1 MSDPLGITRTPDRPG
16 PGPTPEALLRALDV
30 VVRRRIEAML
40 TGDHRSSTIGIG
52 TELAQIRLYQPG
64 DDVRRIDWNVT
75 ARTGD
80 IHVRDQIAERALV
93 SWLVLDTSPSMSF
106 GTADRRKADVAEG
119 VALAVG
125 HVGTRHGNRLGLITF
140 GDAKPVTI
148 PSRQGRAGLL
158 GMLATVRREPQL
170 EGAGATSLGEALART
185 GRLASSR
192 SLIFVVSD
200 FRGPRDW
207 RRELIE
213 LAGRHDVI
221 AVEIRDPREQELPD
235 VGELWLVDPETGR
248 QLRVDTS
255 RRRLRERFATAAAG
269 ERAELATL
277 LQSSGADHVVL
288 WTAGDWLRSFA
299 GFLRHRVTG
308 PSGARRPST
317 PAAARPTSAPSPTR
331 GPARPSPPPRRR
343 RPRGR
348 RSLLAPRPA
357 AGRRSVRGGDHGEEG
372 RRPVSAEWPGLLWTL
387 LLVPVALAAY
397 LLAQRRRS
405 RYTVRFTNLDLL
417 ANVVSAK
424 PGWRRHVPPA
434 FYLLA
439 LAALLVSLARPQAM
453 AMVPK
458 EQATIVLVMD
468 VSGSMN
474 ATDVEPTRLVSSQ
487 RAATTFIEQLPE
499 KFRVGIVS
507 FASTAQTL
515 TRPTTDRAAVYEAV
529 SSLHAEG
536 ATAMGDGIERAL
548 DVKRPP
554 TMPSTD
560 SAARQSP
567 APPSGSGSDAPL
579 VVLLLSDGANTQGRT
594 QPMEAAADAKALGVP
609 VFTIALGT
617 DGGMVDVPD
626 ETGNLRRIP
635 VPPDELTLQR
645 IAETTG
651 ARFFAAPTAR
661 DLKNI
666 YRELGSKIGFVR
678 ERQEITV
685 VFAATGL
692 LFLVA
697 GAAMSLVWFSRF
709 P

>member
-1 MSDPLGITRTPDRPG
+1 
-16 PGPTPEALLRALDV
+16 
-30 VVRRRIEAML
+30 
-40 TGDHRSSTIGIG
+40 
-52 TELAQIRLYQPG
+52 
-64 DDVRRIDWNVT
+64 
-75 ARTGD
+75 
-80 IHVRDQIAERALV
+80 V
-93 SWLVLDTSPSMSF
+93 SV
-106 GTADRRKADVAEG
+106 
-119 VALAVG
+119 
-125 HVGTRHGNRLGLITF
+125 
-140 GDAKPVTI
+140 
-148 PSRQGRAGLL
+148 
-158 GMLATVRREPQL
+158 
-170 EGAGATSLGEALART
+170 
-185 GRLASSR
+185 
-192 SLIFVVSD
+192 
-200 FRGPRDW
+200 
-207 RRELIE
+207 
-213 LAGRHDVI
+213 
-221 AVEIRDPREQELPD
+221 
-235 VGELWLVDPETGR
+235 
-248 QLRVDTS
+248 
-255 RRRLRERFATAAAG
+255 
-269 ERAELATL
+269 
-277 LQSSGADHVVL
+277 
-288 WTAGDWLRSFA
+288 
-299 GFLRHRVTG
+299 
-308 PSGARRPST
+308 
-317 PAAARPTSAPSPTR
+317 
-331 GPARPSPPPRRR
+331 
-343 RPRGR
+343 
-348 RSLLAPRPA
+348 
-357 AGRRSVRGGDHGEEG
+357 
-372 RRPVSAEWPGLLWTL
+372 EWPGLLWTL

-397 LLAQRRRS
+397 LFAQRRRS

-474 ATDVEPTRLVSSQ
+474 ATDVAPTRLVTSQ

-499 KFRVGIVS
+499 RFRVGIVS

-529 SSLHAEG
+529 ASLHAEG

-554 TMPSTD
+554 AAPSTD
-560 SAARQSP
+560 GAARQSP
-567 APPSGSGSDAPL
+567 PPPQGSGAEAPL

-617 DGGMVDVPD
+617 DQGMVDVPD

-651 ARFFAAPTAR
+651 ARFFAAPSSR
-661 DLKNI
+661 DLKNV
-666 YRELGSKIGFVR
+666 YRELGSKIGFIR
-678 ERQEITV
+678 EKQEITV